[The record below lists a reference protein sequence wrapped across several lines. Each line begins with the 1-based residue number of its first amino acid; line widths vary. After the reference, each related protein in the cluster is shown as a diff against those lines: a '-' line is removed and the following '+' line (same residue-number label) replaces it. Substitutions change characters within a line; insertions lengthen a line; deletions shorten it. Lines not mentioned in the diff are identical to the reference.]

1 MTAPQ
6 RATLAHPPVGLNPIM
21 WFLGPDGFDPAAAP
35 PLPEIY
41 RQIKEAGF
49 DAVHIEIPD
58 GMAITDYRIL
68 LADSGLLPAPGYFQ
82 ASFSDVTDQPA
93 VIERAKRV
101 AAEHAALGLDRIFI
115 AEQFPAL
122 PRLTAP
128 ARGVGADPDRLARI
142 ADGLTAVAS
151 AMVAEG
157 VTPCLHQHVGTWIE
171 TPAETEFM
179 LAAVDPGLLL
189 LGPDTGHLAWAG
201 ADPADF
207 IAEHLDRVGAV
218 HLKDVRSAVVS
229 ETNLADSD
237 FGEAV
242 RRHVWTEPGRGDL
255 DLTAVLDVL
264 SGYTGWYVVEVDLPD
279 QESPFESARVS
290 ATWVRN
296 HLMRSSEASP

>member
-1 MTAPQ
+1 MTSPR
-6 RATLAHPPVGLNPIM
+6 RATVAHPPVALNPIM

-35 PLPEIY
+35 ALPEIY

-49 DAVHIEIPD
+49 DAVHIEIP
-58 GMAITDYRIL
+58 GGLSVTDYRAL
-68 LADSGLLPAPGYFQ
+68 LDDSGLLPAPGYFQ
-82 ASFSDVTDQPA
+82 ASFSNADAQRE
-93 VIERAKRV
+93 VIEQAKRV

-122 PRLTAP
+122 PRLMAP
-128 ARGVGADPDRLARI
+128 ARGVDADPDRLARI
-142 ADGLTAVAS
+142 ADGLTTVAS
-151 AMVAEG
+151 VMVREG

-171 TPAETEFM
+171 TPAETEFV

-189 LGPDTGHLAWAG
+189 FGPDTGHLAWAG
-201 ADPADF
+201 ADPAAF

-218 HLKDVRSAVVS
+218 HLKDVRSAIVS

-255 DLTAVLDVL
+255 DLTAVLEVL
-264 SGYTGWYVVEVDLPD
+264 GGYRGWYVIEVDLAD
-279 QESPFESARVS
+279 QESPRESARVS
-290 ATWVRN
+290 AAWVRN
-296 HLMRSSEASP
+296 HLERSSEVSP